1 MNAEGAAINPLSPE
15 LAAILLCPETKQSL
29 RLMSGAELEALNAK
43 IRGGGLR
50 NRGGV
55 LLQEPLREALLRDD
69 GRVAYPVD
77 GGIPV
82 MLIEESI
89 AV

>member
-1 MNAEGAAINPLSPE
+1 MNAE
-15 LAAILLCPETKQSL
+15 LAAILICPESKQSL
-29 RLMSGAELEALNAK
+29 RPMSAAELEALNAK
-43 IRGGGLR
+43 ICGGGLR
-50 NRGGV
+50 NRGGA
-55 LLQEPLREALLRDD
+55 LLQEPLREALLRED

>member
-1 MNAEGAAINPLSPE
+1 MSPE
-15 LAAILLCPETKQSL
+15 LAAILICPESKQSL
-29 RLMSGAELEALNAK
+29 RPMSATDLEALNAK

-50 NRGGV
+50 NRGGA
-55 LLQEPLREALLRDD
+55 LLQEPLREALLRED
-69 GRVAYPVD
+69 GQVAYPVD